1 MAVYARIRAYVLAE
15 SDLVTNHV
23 RIVGT
28 RNERGFRNL
37 LPGDPWQFG
46 DGGVRYASVES
57 DLRARIDVARSLL
70 TKLYKVIDAVS
81 IRAAPEMAEENLP
94 PLRIVFS
101 SCRSRGGAF
110 SGTGVRR
117 QDLPAGTGVYKPAA
131 YWNAL
136 HSSREEYYDIDKCQ
150 SIGNREGKNL
160 SARAGDAVKRIGC
173 PILIAIPIG
182 GQLRYYHLFSDFVDY
197 LCYYDLRIWQEEAGA
212 PNELA
217 YPAPIQA
224 TKIQH
229 GYFTQMGIHRTYHI
243 VGDLCRLSIATHG
256 TDSASISRNQK
267 AISVMAVYARIRA
280 YVLAESDLVTNHVRI
295 VGTRNERGFRNLLPG
310 DPWQFGDGGV
320 RYASVESDLRARID
334 VARSLLTKLYKVIDA
349 VSIRAAPEMAEEN
362 LPPLRIVF
370 SSCRSRG
377 GAFSGTGVRRQDLP
391 AGTGVYK
398 PAAYWNALH
407 SSREEYYDIDK
418 CQSIGNREGKNLSAR
433 AGDAVKRIGCPILIA
448 IPIGGQLRYYHL
460 FSDFVDYLCYYD
472 LRIWQEEAGAPNEL
486 AYPAPIQA

>member
-1 MAVYARIRAYVLAE
+1 MFALLICSKQLDCSELQGRGYILPGEDYAQRGTATGRRISSVLCDSRGSMMMPQLRLNDKHGE
-15 SDLVTNHV
+15 YYNIWSTNRCRVTFSQLPLVE
-23 RIVGT
+23 G
-28 RNERGFRNL
+28 L
-37 LPGDPWQFG
+37 LP
-46 DGGVRYASVES
+46 A
-57 DLRARIDVARSLL
+57 
-70 TKLYKVIDAVS
+70 
-81 IRAAPEMAEENLP
+81 
-94 PLRIVFS
+94 
-101 SCRSRGGAF
+101 
-110 SGTGVRR
+110 
-117 QDLPAGTGVYKPAA
+117 
-131 YWNAL
+131 
-136 HSSREEYYDIDKCQ
+136 H
-150 SIGNREGKNL
+150 
-160 SARAGDAVKRIGC
+160 
-173 PILIAIPIG
+173 PI
-182 GQLRYYHLFSDFVDY
+182 S
-197 LCYYDLRIWQEEAGA
+197 
-212 PNELA
+212 
-217 YPAPIQA
+217 